1 MNRILV
7 TCVEKT
13 LMSNSARVC
22 AVRPPMSRRSA
33 EAAQAARAVRRV
45 GRKVIL

>member
-1 MNRILV
+1 MNWML
-7 TCVEKT
+7 VEKK
-13 LMSNSARVC
+13 LMSSGSPWRAARY
-22 AVRPPMSRRSA
+22 PMSRRSA